1 LRYAFTFDASACTG
15 CKACQV
21 ACKDKNALPAGV
33 LWRRVYEVS
42 GGEWHRNG
50 AAWTNTV
57 FAYNVSVS
65 CNHCADPVCVGV
77 CPTGAYEAREDGV
90 VYQHSER
97 CLGCQYCAWAC
108 PYGAP
113 QYSPELGRTTKCDFC
128 IDLIGEGLPPA
139 CVAACPMR
147 ALDIVE
153 TQRGAET
160 PRRAEAPRVPFPLPD
175 TSARPSIVINPH
187 PAMLNELPKTIA
199 NYEEV
204 RPMPAAPR
212 SSRAAA
218 DQPPA
223 FAPRRRTAATAGK
236 LASRLRADVPSGG
249 YGGQASLEPL
259 TRDLGEWPLVAF
271 TLLGQA
277 AAGAAL
283 LAALFGP
290 LSNARLLLV
299 GALFAAATLSSLLH
313 PGRAGGAWR
322 APVNLK
328 KSALSREIVTVGCFA
343 AAWLLASIAPGAG
356 RIALAFAAV
365 ALVESMV
372 RVYDLESVPGW
383 TRSRTRFAF
392 AASAV
397 LLGAL
402 ALLLLWASTTTPLP
416 WTAVAVAVTTAIII
430 QQVAARR
437 RFYLRPVGKV
447 M

>member
-1 LRYAFTFDASACTG
+1 LRYAFAFDASACTG

-42 GGEWHRNG
+42 GGEWQRCG

-65 CNHCADPVCVGV
+65 CNHCADPVCVRV
-77 CPTGAYEAREDGV
+77 CPTAAYGVREDGV

-97 CLGCQYCAWAC
+97 CIGCQYCVWAC

-113 QYSPELGRTTKCDFC
+113 QYSAALGRTTKCDFC
-128 IDLIGEGLPPA
+128 IDLIDEGLSPA

-147 ALDIVE
+147 ALDLVE
-153 TQRGAET
+153 TRRGAEE
-160 PRRAEAPRVPFPLPD
+160 PRREEAQRVPFPLPH
-175 TSARPSIVINPH
+175 TSAQPSIVINPH
-187 PAMLNELPKTIA
+187 PAMSNELPKTIA

-204 RPMPAAPR
+204 RPRIATRR
-212 SSRAAA
+212 SSREVA
-218 DQPPA
+218 
-223 FAPRRRTAATAGK
+223 
-236 LASRLRADVPSGG
+236 
-249 YGGQASLEPL
+249 GQAPVSSLQPL
-259 TRDLGEWPLVAF
+259 FRDLGEWPLVAF

-283 LAALFGP
+283 LAGLFGP
-290 LSNARLLLV
+290 LSNATLLLV
-299 GALFAAATLSSLLH
+299 GVLLAAATLSSLLH
-313 PGRAGGAWR
+313 LGRAGGAWR

-328 KSALSREIVTVGCFA
+328 KSALSREIVTGGLVA
-343 AAWLLASIAPGAG
+343 AAWLLTSIAPGA

-365 ALVESMV
+365 AFVESMV
-372 RVYDLESVPGW
+372 RVYDLEAVPGW
-383 TRSRTRFAF
+383 TRWRIRVAF
-392 AASAV
+392 YGSAV

-416 WTAVAVAVTTAIII
+416 WTALVVAVTIAIII

-437 RFYLRPVGKV
+437 RFYLQPVGKV